1 MPKLS
6 AKRRRVQERTFWG
19 FARRLVCGSRF
30 DRLLVRLHEVGEAG
44 RSRKETIMGT
54 ESQIDTIAASGYYIL
69 WFGQCF
75 VGYRIDSNRVFH
87 ETEKE
92 LAAGLRF
99 AAIKTER
106 EFIESSI
113 PQHYML
119 GSLEGSGYP
128 LRSNS
133 RRRKKLSKLRGKHK
147 LELLAV
153 RGFLGHL
160 LVER

>member
-1 MPKLS
+1 MLWFDQCFVGCRIDG
-6 AKRRRVQERTFWG
+6 KRVFHEMEKELAAGLRFASIKTEREFIESSIPQHYI
-19 FARRLVCGSRF
+19 LGS
-30 DRLLVRLHEVGEAG
+30 LEG
-44 RSRKETIMGT
+44 
-54 ESQIDTIAASGYYIL
+54 SGYYML

-75 VGYRIDSNRVFH
+75 VGYRIDGNRVFH

-128 LRSNS
+128 LVFI
-133 RRRKKLSKLRGKHK
+133 SKVSAI
-147 LELLAV
+147 ETS
-153 RGFLGHL
+153 
-160 LVER
+160 